1 MVSKELTKES
11 TTSNNNSDDRICKE
25 TKTIV
30 ITGASQGLGQAMAY
44 EFVRWEVAKYSLMKW
59 KVCDHHS
66 LAISLT
72 YIPYLSLYPQL
83 LSPPCAV
90 PTKARFGQ
98 NVVVNYFPGCDD
110 DAQNTV
116 NKIIELGGNDA
127 IAVAAD
133 CTKPDQIKT
142 MFDRVVDHYGQVD
155 GTLLVRSVCV
165 KALNHP

>member
-1 MVSKELTKES
+1 M
-11 TTSNNNSDDRICKE
+11 
-25 TKTIV
+25 
-30 ITGASQGLGQAMAY
+30 
-44 EFVRWEVAKYSLMKW
+44 
-59 KVCDHHS
+59 
-66 LAISLT
+66 
-72 YIPYLSLYPQL
+72 
-83 LSPPCAV
+83 
-90 PTKARFGQ
+90 
-98 NVVVNYFPGCDD
+98 NYFPGCDD

-165 KALNHP
+165 TALNHP